1 MQMSIGKKLMTFV
14 TAGVVSAGLLLAQ
27 GPPPGRRGA
36 PAGDPAARAE
46 RMKGFMAEY
55 LNLTESQKQQA
66 EQIFKAA
73 REAAQPLRDQ
83 LKAGHTQMT
92 DAIRAGKS
100 DQELQAI
107 ADAQGALMA
116 QVSGIHAKAAAK
128 FYAILDPA
136 QKEKA
141 GKLQNGLM
149 GGMFGAGPG
158 AMRGGPGM
166 GRFRQ

>member
-1 MQMSIGKKLMTFV
+1 MSIGKKWMTFATV
-14 TAGVVSAGLLLAQ
+14 GILSTGLLLAQ
-27 GPPPGRRGA
+27 GPGASRGGPG
-36 PAGDPAARAE
+36 GDPAARKE

-66 EQIFKAA
+66 EQIFQAA
-73 REAAQPLRDQ
+73 RDAATPLREQ
-83 LKAGHTQMT
+83 MKTGHTQMT
-92 DAIRAGKS
+92 EAIKTGKS

-107 ADAQGALMA
+107 ADAQGALMG
-116 QVSGIHAKAAAK
+116 QISGIHAKAAAK

-141 GKLQNGLM
+141 EKLHNRFM

-158 AMRGGPGM
+158 AMGRGLGK